1 MGHFGLRSA
10 MIWKMVELQIESIEA
25 PLLESAQAASLALSL
40 VARAQTMGF
49 LPPREGRVDLDRDF
63 LEELAA
69 LLRRQ
74 GVASRATT
82 SLAQAMQAE
91 PLNEVALIDALRAT
105 LDAVDA
111 SPHPDGEWPPARE
124 LLGDEL
130 LARLLRI
137 SASSLRRYAT
147 GDRRTPDEVAWRL
160 HLLARLLAAL
170 VGSYNDYG
178 IRRWFERPRGALD
191 GAAPAEL
198 LERAETEDDERLER
212 VLVLAEQLTGAGA
225 AA

>member
-1 MGHFGLRSA
+1 
-10 MIWKMVELQIESIEA
+10 MIWSMVDLQIESVET

-49 LPPREGRVDLDRDF
+49 LPPREGRVELDRDF
-63 LEELAA
+63 LEDLTE
-69 LLRRQ
+69 LLRLR
-74 GVASRATT
+74 GVATMATA
-82 SLAQAMQAE
+82 SLAHAMRAE
-91 PLNEVALIDALRAT
+91 PLNDVELINSLRAT

-111 SPHPDGEWPPARE
+111 SPHPDGEWAPARE
-124 LLGDEL
+124 LLGDDL

-137 SASSLRRYAT
+137 SASSLHRYAA

-178 IRRWFERPRGALD
+178 IRRWFERRRSALD
-191 GAAPAEL
+191 GATPAEL
-198 LERAETEDDERLER
+198 LERAEAEDDDRLER
-212 VLVLAEQLTGAGA
+212 VLALAEQLTGAVTA
-225 AA
+225 A

>member
-1 MGHFGLRSA
+1 
-10 MIWKMVELQIESIEA
+10 MVEVQIESIEA

-49 LPPREGRVDLDRDF
+49 LPLREGRFELDRAF
-63 LEELAA
+63 LEELAE
-69 LLRRQ
+69 LLRRR
-74 GVASRATT
+74 GVASRATA

-91 PLNEVALIDALRAT
+91 PLNDVELIDALRAT

-111 SPHPDGEWPPARE
+111 SPHPEGEWSPARE

-137 SASSLRRYAT
+137 SASSLRRYAA
-147 GDRRTPDEVAWRL
+147 GHRHTPDEVAWRL
-160 HLLARLLAAL
+160 HLVARLLAAL

-178 IRRWFERPRGALD
+178 IRRWFERSRSALD
-191 GAAPAEL
+191 SVTPAEL
-198 LERAETEDDERLER
+198 FEGAEAEDDERLER
-212 VLVLAEQLTGAGA
+212 VLALAEQLTGAGA